1 MINPIH
7 PFPARMAPDIVLEET
22 RQLTRGSLLLDPMTG
37 SGTVVREAS
46 ENGHNAIGFDLD
58 PLAVLMSKVWT
69 TPINTQ
75 DLRRAATEVVSEAM
89 DLKVEDVSLP
99 WIDSDEETLKVIDY
113 WFAEAQQYD
122 LRKLSGILSGMR
134 GKIRDALRIALSRI
148 IITKKRGASLAWDVS
163 HSRPHR
169 VRDVN
174 DFPVIN
180 EFLRSV
186 EFLAKKFDKQPPP
199 GKVSVRRGDAR
210 DLRDVESCSIDAV
223 VTSPPYLNAIDYL
236 RGHRLA
242 LVWFGYQVAELRS
255 VRSNSIGSDR
265 HPNLDDGELITTVTN
280 AMPMLN
286 ALPRKERRM
295 FDRYVIDLHSMIDEI
310 YRVLRRRGRAILV
323 VGNSTLKG
331 ILIDNAQAVSII
343 AEQRGFTS
351 DLPTKREI
359 PASRRYLPPPSDG
372 ETSDLKK
379 RMRTEMILRY
389 QKP

>member
-1 MINPIH
+1 MISPIH

-22 RQLTRGSLLLDPMTG
+22 AQLTRGSLLLDPMTG

-46 ENGHNAIGFDLD
+46 ENGHSAIGFDLD

-75 DLRRAATEVVSEAM
+75 DLRRVANEVATEAM

-99 WIDSDEETLKVIDY
+99 WIDTDEETLKFIDY
-113 WFAEAQQYD
+113 WFAEEQQCD
-122 LRKLSGILSGMR
+122 LRKLSGILSGMH
-134 GKIRDALRIALSRI
+134 GKVRDALKIALSRI

-174 DFPVIN
+174 DFPVVK

-186 EFLAKKFDKQPPP
+186 DFLAKKFDKQPPP
-199 GKVSVRRGDAR
+199 GRVSVRRGDAR
-210 DLRDVESCSIDAV
+210 DLREVESCSIDAV

-242 LVWFGYQVAELRS
+242 LVWFGYQVAELRT

-265 HPNLDDGELITTVTN
+265 HPNRDDEELITVVTN
-280 AMPMLN
+280 AMPTLN
-286 ALPRKERRM
+286 TLPRKERRM
-295 FDRYVIDLHSMIDEI
+295 FERYVTDLHGMIDEI
-310 YRVLRRRGRAILV
+310 YRVLRRRGTAILV

-331 ILIDNAQAVSII
+331 ILIDNAEAVSII
-343 AEQRGFTS
+343 AEQRGLTS
-351 DLPTKREI
+351 GLSSKREI

-372 ETSDLKK
+372 EMSDLKK